1 MTYHPFGIYLAVGG
15 ALTLMLMAL
24 TSRKLALPRGSVALF
39 GAVGVPLAFLCAR
52 LVFCLADIGYYTVTI
67 AQPARMLHF
76 WDGGYSLFGACLGLA
91 LGALIT
97 ARLTKGSF
105 GALADSLF
113 SFLWVF
119 IILERLG
126 EGGTLL
132 GLGREV
138 QTEWMRE
145 IPFFAVEDS
154 SGYLCHGVFRYEAVI
169 ALIGLIIS
177 LCLVFSKKTRAW
189 PKGDLAL
196 IAISFYG
203 CAQVVLESMRDDGHM
218 VWGFIRAN
226 QLFAVFLPAAALI
239 VFTVRG
245 IQHRGGKI
253 TKEPVLWWLLG
264 AAAIGLGIIKE
275 FDVDTSTNLWIDYG
289 VMSLAVLLLYASVWL
304 AHGWERKGCRR

>member
-1 MTYHPFGIYLAVGG
+1 MTYHLFGIYLAAGG
-15 ALTLMLMAL
+15 ALTLLLMAL

-39 GAVGVPLAFLCAR
+39 GAVGLPLAFLCAR
-52 LVFCLADIGYYTVTI
+52 LVYCLADIGYYTVTI
-67 AQPARMLHF
+67 AQPVRMLYF

-91 LGALIT
+91 LAALIT
-97 ARLTKGSF
+97 ARFTKGSF

-113 SFLWVF
+113 SFLWAFV
-119 IILERLG
+119 ILERLG
-126 EGGTLL
+126 EAHTLL

-145 IPFFAVEDS
+145 MAFFAVEDS
-154 SGYLCHGVFRYEAVI
+154 SGYLCHAVYRYEAVI

-177 LCLVFSKKTRAW
+177 LALVFGKKTRAW

-226 QLFAVFLPAAALI
+226 QLFAVFLPVAALV

-245 IQHRGGKI
+245 IKQKGKI
-253 TKEPVLWWLLG
+253 TKEPIFCWVLG
-264 AAAIGLGIIKE
+264 AAAIALGIIKE

-289 VMSLAVLLLYASVWL
+289 VMSLALVLMFVSVCL
-304 AHGWERKGCRR
+304 AHAWERKTLKS